1 MKPVPGVQLHG
12 RWETMT
18 SSEHLS
24 CIESISKLMAQVTEL
39 EFPAYGSLYFSDVPI
54 PEHMKRGFADGF
66 CVGPHCGP
74 TYWNC
79 APGEASTYRQMNDK
93 GPCEFD
99 GQCYMS
105 YPLT

>member
-79 APGEASTYRQMNDK
+79 APGEASIYRQMNDK
-93 GPCEFD
+93 GSCEFD